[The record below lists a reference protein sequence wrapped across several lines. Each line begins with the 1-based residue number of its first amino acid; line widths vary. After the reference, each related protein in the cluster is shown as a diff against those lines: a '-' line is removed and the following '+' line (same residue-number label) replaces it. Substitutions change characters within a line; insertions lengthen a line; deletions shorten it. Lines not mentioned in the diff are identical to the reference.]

1 MLPGLDERTIT
12 IYAPIQSRLQTVETR
27 LRSLDEAT
35 VPNLKMLLDYV
46 LSTGGKRIRP
56 AMTLLASDFYGP
68 LDESPITMAV
78 GIELLHL
85 ATLIHD
91 DTVDDSVMRRGKP
104 TVSHQWGNH
113 VAILLGD
120 YVFSASATWV
130 CDTGNLRVVCRFAET
145 LRQLS
150 TGQISEYFNNY
161 NPEQTR
167 QGYQDRI
174 SRKTAS
180 LFRTAAECGAILGG
194 APEPQITALSNY
206 GFSMGIAFQVVDDLL
221 DFQGDPVEMGK
232 PVGNDLMNGILT
244 LPSIML
250 LERYPTDNP
259 VAAYLKDRTNDR
271 HLDQAIE
278 MVHNSGVVADCYGE
292 VRDYCARGL
301 RELESLPRCEA
312 RDSLQALAEYV
323 RERYR

>member
-27 LRSLDEAT
+27 LRSLDEET

-68 LDESPITMAV
+68 QDESPITMAV

-145 LRQLS
+145 LRELS

-180 LFRTAAECGAILGG
+180 LFRTAAECGAVLGG

-206 GFSMGIAFQVVDDLL
+206 GFSMGIAFQIVDDLL

-232 PVGNDLMNGILT
+232 PVGSDLMNGILT
-244 LPSIML
+244 LPTIML

-259 VAAYLKDRTNDR
+259 VAAYLKDRTNAR
-271 HLDQAIE
+271 HLEQALE
-278 MVHNSGVVADCYGE
+278 MVHNSGVVADCYAE
-292 VRDYCARGL
+292 VREYCARGL

>member
-27 LRSLDEAT
+27 LRSLDEET

-68 LDESPITMAV
+68 QDESPITMAV

-145 LRQLS
+145 LRELS

-180 LFRTAAECGAILGG
+180 LFRTAAECGAVLGG

-206 GFSMGIAFQVVDDLL
+206 GFSMGIAFQIVDDLL

-232 PVGNDLMNGILT
+232 PVGSDLMNGILT
-244 LPSIML
+244 LPTIML

-259 VAAYLKDRTNDR
+259 VAAYLKDRTNAR
-271 HLDQAIE
+271 HLEQALE
-278 MVHNSGVVADCYGE
+278 MVHNSGVVADCYAE
-292 VRDYCARGL
+292 VREYCARGL
-301 RELESLPRCEA
+301 GELESLPPCEA

>member
-27 LRSLDEAT
+27 LRSLDEET

-68 LDESPITMAV
+68 QDESPITMAV

-145 LRQLS
+145 LRELS

-180 LFRTAAECGAILGG
+180 LFRTAAECGAVLGG

-206 GFSMGIAFQVVDDLL
+206 GFSMGIAFQIVDDLL

-232 PVGNDLMNGILT
+232 PVGSDLMNGILT

-259 VAAYLKDRTNDR
+259 VAASLKDRTNAR
-271 HLDQAIE
+271 HLEQALE
-278 MVHNSGVVADCYGE
+278 MVHNSGVVADCYAE
-292 VRDYCARGL
+292 VREYCARGL

>member
-1 MLPGLDERTIT
+1 MLPGLDERTLS
-12 IYAPIQSRLQTVETR
+12 IYAPIQSRLQIVETR

-35 VPNLKMLLDYV
+35 VPGLRGLLDYV

-56 AMTLLASDFYGP
+56 AMTLLAADIFGP
-68 LDESPITMAV
+68 ETETPITMSV

-91 DTVDDSVMRRGKP
+91 DTVDDSAMRRGKP
-104 TVSHQWGNH
+104 TVSNRWGGH
-113 VAILLGD
+113 VAVLLGD
-120 YVFSASATWV
+120 YVFSASATTV

-145 LRQLS
+145 LRELS
-150 TGQISEYFNNY
+150 TGQIGEYFNCY

-167 QGYQDRI
+167 QIYHDRI

-180 LFRTAAECGAILGG
+180 LFKTAAECGAILGG
-194 APEPQITALSNY
+194 GGEAGIAALSSY
-206 GFSMGIAFQVVDDLL
+206 GYNMGIAFQIVDDLL
-221 DFQGDPVEMGK
+221 DFQGDPAEMGK
-232 PVGNDLMNGILT
+232 PVGSDLMHGILT

-250 LERYPTDNP
+250 LERCPSDNP
-259 VAAYLKDRTNDR
+259 VAAFLRDRENTGNLDR
-271 HLDQAIE
+271 ALE
-278 MVHNSGVVADCYGE
+278 MINNSGIVTDCYAE

-301 RELESLPRCEA
+301 RELESLPSCPATR
-312 RDSLQALAEYV
+312 SLQALAEYV